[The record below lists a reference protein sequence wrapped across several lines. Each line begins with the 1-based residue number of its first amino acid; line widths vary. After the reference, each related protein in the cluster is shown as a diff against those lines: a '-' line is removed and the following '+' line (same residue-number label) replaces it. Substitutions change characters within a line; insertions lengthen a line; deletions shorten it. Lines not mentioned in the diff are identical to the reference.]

1 MSEDIYIVKLG
12 YQQRENIFKKMLLED
27 WEFINKDIRSIKSSS
42 CRTPAQEED
51 LKSWKS
57 YKKAFK
63 LLIKYYFPHDEATKI
78 IEGKGRYEYTE
89 FDL

>member
-27 WEFINKDIRSIKSSS
+27 WDILSKDIRNYK
-42 CRTPAQEED
+42 RNELLPPHQKED
-51 LKSWKS
+51 LKSWKK
-57 YKKAFK
+57 YRKGFKKV
-63 LLIKYYFPHDEATKI
+63 IKYYFPHDEATKI
-78 IEGKGRYEYTE
+78 IKGKGDYVYTE